1 MVLLS
6 EAAGGGSGTI
16 SRSRWPTRSSALAET
31 PPCLDDSRHASSEQ
45 PRKKPIQLSWPDA
58 NDERRAKVGNSPSS
72 LQGWRAT
79 DVRGDGSKAAVH
91 IVNVSQDDLER
102 HYALSDAVRD
112 ASPRPSIHTLMKWNP
127 FQMDVA
133 DHELFEYFH
142 RTASQSLAVF
152 GRDPEELVYALVRLA
167 LLDDSISSRAVWL
180 SLLAFSA
187 THRHHVYVQSVEYK
201 IAAIEALAALP
212 TNEIST
218 KEAMQHIA
226 AGMLLC
232 SLEIHHTS
240 CTSGQWIHYIVGVK
254 DVVQAGNLTECVNS
268 SPDLALLLEWV
279 YYHDVLLRFTTR
291 YWPLSNANIIS
302 NAPNFPV
309 KLSHPTPPAL
319 AAVKLLSDLCDA
331 VSAYPVSTDS
341 AEMTSEHI
349 SFLRILDWKIRNIS
363 VEDITQGDTDNAR
376 MNAELYKL
384 AILVYL
390 NRASNDALA
399 QAAVTQRYVD
409 QGFTQFARMESCQH
423 QFPLFVLGLDARTDE
438 QRVTILELISRTSQ
452 MDASRSLEQI
462 RILMQASWAQGDLA
476 NGNISY
482 LTNLRYVFSCCRNV
496 PSFV

>member
-1 MVLLS
+1 MALLL
-6 EAAGGGSGTI
+6 ETAGGGSV
-16 SRSRWPTRSSALAET
+16 
-31 PPCLDDSRHASSEQ
+31 SRHTYSEQ
-45 PRKKPIQLSWPDA
+45 RRKKPIQLCWPSA
-58 NDERRAKVGNSPSS
+58 NDQSRAKVGNPSPS

-91 IVNVSQDDLER
+91 IVNVSQEDLER
-102 HYALSDAVRD
+102 HYALSNAARHDL
-112 ASPRPSIHTLMKWNP
+112 PRPSIRTLIKWNP

-133 DHELFEYFH
+133 DHELFEHFH
-142 RTASQSLAVF
+142 RTASRSLAIF
-152 GRDPEELVYALVRLA
+152 GRDTEELAYALVRLA

-187 THRHHVYVQSVEYK
+187 THRHHVYAQSVEYK
-201 IAAIEALAALP
+201 ISAIEALAAVP
-212 TNEIST
+212 TNEITT
-218 KEAMQHIA
+218 KEAIQHIA

-240 CTSGQWIHYIVGVK
+240 CTSGQWIHYIIGVK
-254 DVVQAGNLTECVNS
+254 DVIQANNLTECADIT
-268 SPDLALLLEWV
+268 PDLALLLEWV

-291 YWPLSNANIIS
+291 YWPLSKANIIS
-302 NAPNFPV
+302 DAPSFQV
-309 KLSHPTPPAL
+309 KLSHPTPPAIT
-319 AAVKLLSDLCDA
+319 AVRLLSDLCDA
-331 VSAYPVSTDS
+331 VSAYPISADP

-349 SFLRILDWKIRNIS
+349 SFLKILDWKTRNIS

-390 NRASNDALA
+390 NRASNDALG

-409 QGFTQFARMESCQH
+409 QGFAQLARMESCQH

-438 QRVTILELISRTSQ
+438 QRVAILELISRTSQ
-452 MDASRSLEQI
+452 TDASRSLEQI
-462 RILMQASWAQGDLA
+462 RVLMQASWAQEDLA

-482 LTNLRYVFSCCRNV
+482 LTSLSYVFGCCRNV